1 MVQQIAHTTI
11 TNVTGE
17 ELHLRAVTRHDEG
30 ASTTGGHAVML
41 RAPLLPADRFF

>member
-17 ELHLRAVTRHDEG
+17 ELHLRPVARLDEG
-30 ASTTGGHAVML
+30 ASATGGTL
-41 RAPLLPADRFF
+41 